1 MKVEEDLK
9 HQITEILRSS
19 GKERKNLIPLLQ
31 EIQARLGY
39 IPREAMQAVGK
50 FMGIADT
57 TVYGVA
63 TFYNQFRFIPPGKH
77 HIKVCLGT
85 ACHIKGGNIIL
96 EAWERKL
103 DIKEGEVTPD
113 REFSLERVACVGC
126 CALAPVSVV
135 EDTVEGEETIEGK
148 MMPTRVDGILL
159 SFELEKKKKDKRKDS
174 KK

>member
-1 MKVEEDLK
+1 MKEEEDLK
-9 HQITEILRSS
+9 RQIAKILRSF
-19 GKERKNLIPLLQ
+19 GKERKKLIPILQ
-31 EIQARLGY
+31 EIQREFGY

-85 ACHIKGGNIIL
+85 ACHIKGGSIIL

-126 CALAPVSVV
+126 CALAPVSIV
-135 EDTVEGEETIEGK
+135 EDTVEGKETIEGK

-159 SFELEKKKKDKRKDS
+159 SFELEEKEKDKKEGS

>member
-1 MKVEEDLK
+1 MKEEENLK
-9 HQITEILRSS
+9 RQIAKILRAS

-31 EIQARLGY
+31 EIQREFGY
-39 IPREAMQAVGK
+39 IPREALQEIGR
-50 FMGIADT
+50 FMGISET

-77 HIKVCLGT
+77 HIRVCLGT

-135 EDTVEGEETIEGK
+135 EDTVEGAETIEGK

>member
-1 MKVEEDLK
+1 MKEEEELK
-9 HQITEILRSS
+9 RQIVKILSPFK
-19 GKERKNLIPLLQ
+19 KERKNLIPILQ
-31 EIQARLGY
+31 EIQRKLGY
-39 IPREAMQAVGK
+39 IPREAMEEIGR
-50 FMGIADT
+50 FMGIAET

-63 TFYNQFRFIPPGKH
+63 TFYNQFRFVPPGRH

-126 CALAPVSVV
+126 CALAPVSVIK
-135 EDTVEGEETIEGK
+135 DTVEDKETIEGK

-159 SFELEKKKKDKRKDS
+159 SFELEKKEKDKKEGS

>member
-1 MKVEEDLK
+1 MKEEDLK
-9 HQITEILRSS
+9 LQITGILKSS

-31 EIQARLGY
+31 EIQREFGY
-39 IPREAMQAVGK
+39 IPPEAMEEIGK
-50 FMGIADT
+50 FLGIAET

-63 TFYNQFRFIPPGKH
+63 TFYNQFRFTPPGRH

-103 DIKEGEVTPD
+103 NIKEGEVTPD
-113 REFSLERVACVGC
+113 RGFSLERVACVGC
-126 CALAPVSVV
+126 CALAPVSMV
-135 EDTVEGEETIEGK
+135 EDTVEGKETIEGT

-159 SFELEKKKKDKRKDS
+159 SFELEEKKKDKIKGEEE
-174 KK
+174 